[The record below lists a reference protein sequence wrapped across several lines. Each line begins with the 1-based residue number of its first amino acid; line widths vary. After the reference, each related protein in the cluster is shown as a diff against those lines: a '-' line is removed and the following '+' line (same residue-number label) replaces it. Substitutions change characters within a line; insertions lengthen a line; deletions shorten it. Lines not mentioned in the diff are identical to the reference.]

1 MEKIKNIASFLD
13 RLLKVAYWL
22 LIVCSIIVFVAFG
35 VFTFVPGL
43 ADEPTG
49 SWSLSIGNVDL
60 LLADGV
66 AQMGNGMLVE
76 NITTMIYLAVIV
88 VFSCYGIRVLRRIM
102 TPMIAGKPFDGT
114 VSGDVKKLSYTLI
127 AGSIAYGVVGSVAN
141 ALTYA
146 AFDLNNLLL
155 SEKIVGVTVDFELV
169 DVKTLLLGIII
180 YMLSY
185 VFAYGEKLQ
194 QQDDET
200 L

>member
-13 RLLKVAYWL
+13 RLLKLAFWL
-22 LIVCSIIVFVAFG
+22 LIVCSAIVFIAFG

-43 ADEPTG
+43 ADSDVG

-60 LLADGV
+60 QLADGV
-66 AQMGNGMLVE
+66 AQMKTMQVE
-76 NITTMIYLAVIV
+76 NFTTMLYLAVIV
-88 VFSCYGIRVLRRIM
+88 IFSGYGIKVLRKIM
-102 TPMIAGKPFDGT
+102 APMIAGKPFDGS
-114 VSGDVKKLSYTLI
+114 VSGEVKKLSYILI
-127 AGSIAYGVVGSVAN
+127 IGSIAYGVVGSVAN

-155 SEKIVGVTVDFELV
+155 SDKIVGVTVDFELV

-185 VFAYGEKLQ
+185 VFAYGEQLQ
-194 QQDDET
+194 KQDDET

>member
-13 RLLKVAYWL
+13 RLLKLAFWL
-22 LIVCSIIVFVAFG
+22 LIVCSAIVFIAFG

-43 ADEPTG
+43 ADSDVG

-60 LLADGV
+60 QLADGV
-66 AQMGNGMLVE
+66 AQMKAMQVE
-76 NITTMIYLAVIV
+76 NFTTMLYLAVIV
-88 VFSCYGIRVLRRIM
+88 IFSGYGIKVLRKIM
-102 TPMIAGKPFDGT
+102 APMIAGKPFDGS
-114 VSGDVKKLSYTLI
+114 VSGEVKKLSYILI
-127 AGSIAYGVVGSVAN
+127 VGSIAYGVVGSVAN
-141 ALTYA
+141 ALTYV

-155 SEKIVGVTVDFELV
+155 SDKIVGVTVDFELV

-185 VFAYGEKLQ
+185 VFAYGEQLQ
-194 QQDDET
+194 KQDDET